1 MLKLDL
7 IIQIMN
13 QIDHYENKKIKKII
27 GLMKDYL
34 GGKIMTKYVGLRA
47 KTYSY
52 LIHDSSEDK
61 TVNGTKNCVIKR
73 ELNVENYKNYK

>member
-34 GGKIMTKYVGLRA
+34 RGKIMTKYVGLRA
-47 KTYSY
+47 KTYNY
-52 LIHDSSEDK
+52 LIDDSSEDK
-61 TVNGTKNCVIKR
+61 Q
-73 ELNVENYKNYK
+73 